1 MMMSVTLPAAAATAA
16 SLTAAEITKGPWD
29 VVLVVAAV
37 VAALG
42 VISRFLHLPELL
54 KGTRLFLH
62 DWLGEPARDGVEA
75 RLSFPARM
83 AKVEQ
88 RTEAL
93 HHNLSVE
100 LNSRMD
106 LVANSL
112 DGIQGRADEN
122 KTSLD
127 RLEERL
133 NGVDQRITDHRRRN
147 DETIAALQTAIAE
160 QGDGRLVVETARAVL
175 TELGHDLEFPHRPV
189 PSPLPPPQDG
199 I

>member
-1 MMMSVTLPAAAATAA
+1 MMLPVAVPVVAATAA
-16 SLTAAEITKGPWD
+16 SVTAAEITHGPWD
-29 VVLVVAAV
+29 IVVVVASVCTAAAV
-37 VAALG
+37 IAK
-42 VISRFLHLPELL
+42 FLHLPELL
-54 KGTRLFLH
+54 KGGRLFLH

-83 AKVEQ
+83 AKVEA

-100 LNSRMD
+100 LNGRMD
-106 LVANSL
+106 LVAHSL

-133 NGVDQRITDHRRRN
+133 NDVDERINKRITDHRRRN
-147 DETIAALQTAIAE
+147 EETVAALEAAIKE
-160 QGDGRLVVETARAVL
+160 QADGRLIIETARAVL
-175 TELGHDLEFPHRPV
+175 TELGHDLEFPHRPL
-189 PSPLPPPQDG
+189 LPPESTT
-199 I
+199 